1 MENNDRIVQWEKMTQ
16 ADPENSM
23 GWFSLGN
30 AYKDAERPEDAA
42 KALQQA
48 ITLDNGL
55 SRAYQ
60 LLGQVLIELK
70 RDDEAGKLLTEGYVT
85 AAARGDVMPQRTMG
99 SLLEKLG
106 LPVPTVTTQ
115 KVVEVDPNDPNAIL
129 DRKTGKP
136 GLRLPGVPMRG
147 PIGKIILDNYSQ
159 ETWNEWIGMGTKV
172 INELRLDFSN
182 LEHQKTYEQ
191 HMLEWLAITPE
202 EIQEAA
208 QKLKAEADA
217 RAKANS

>member
-1 MENNDRIVQWEKMTQ
+1 M
-16 ADPENSM
+16 
-23 GWFSLGN
+23 
-30 AYKDAERPEDAA
+30 
-42 KALQQA
+42 
-48 ITLDNGL
+48 
-55 SRAYQ
+55 
-60 LLGQVLIELK
+60 
-70 RDDEAGKLLTEGYVT
+70 
-85 AAARGDVMPQRTMG
+85 
-99 SLLEKLG
+99 
-106 LPVPTVTTQ
+106 PTVTTQ

-136 GLRLPGVPMRG
+136 GLHLPGVPMRG